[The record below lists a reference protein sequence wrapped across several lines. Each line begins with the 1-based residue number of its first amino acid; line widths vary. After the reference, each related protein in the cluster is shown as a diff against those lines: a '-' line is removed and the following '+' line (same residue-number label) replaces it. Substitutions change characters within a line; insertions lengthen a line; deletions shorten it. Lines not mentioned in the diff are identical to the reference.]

1 MMSTRT
7 ARHARV
13 LPIIAL
19 LALVALSGQ
28 ALADATLLK
37 DDFNGADGSAPD
49 SDRWAL
55 EGVDP
60 SDIVSVQGGALEVNG
75 SAAVRSKEALNLHS
89 LEVLVDVSVLNAS
102 GQSAVVTVVSVFRS
116 EAVDRISVWYE
127 AGLGWVVAS
136 VHEERTAT
144 HVEARTAA
152 IGAWYAVAMS
162 VEGGSANVTVT
173 ARDNASQAWSYEADI
188 DPLAHQCRLEL
199 AVNGSHARF
208 DTVRIITGQWQEN
221 PVLSV
226 GIGLFVILIVVLLG
240 PFLVKKI
247 EHQLEAFLF
256 VMGVIAVSLD
266 TVLLKLTP
274 SGGGGGH
281 GLDPSWSVE
290 LVEAGLM
297 DPLKITIAVLV
308 AGLMFHYFHDRFK
321 AAMERAITRLSLSTM
336 VFIIVVVLG
345 LVSSFITAIIAALL
359 LVEIISVLKLDRRTE
374 TALTVISC
382 FSIGLGAALTPV
394 GEPLSTIVIDTKLN
408 EEFWYLLK
416 LIGMYVIPA
425 IVGLGLFA
433 VMFLRRGYTSRETL
447 AEKEKEEGL
456 KDVGVRGL
464 KVYIFVMALVFLGT
478 GFAPIIEWYIKR
490 LGWAI
495 LYWVNT
501 SSAILDNATLASAEI
516 VPSMTEFQIIAAL
529 MGLLIAGGML
539 IPGNI
544 PNIISAG
551 KLNITSKDWARYGVP
566 IGMVMMIIFFI
577 ILMAQS
583 MM

>member
-19 LALVALSGQ
+19 LAMVALSGQ

-60 SDIVSVQGGALEVNG
+60 TDIVSVQGGALEVNG
-75 SAAVRSKEALNLHS
+75 SATVRSRETLTLHT

-102 GQSAVVTVVSVFRS
+102 GQSAVVTVLSVFHG
-116 EAVDRISVWYE
+116 ETVDRVSIWYA
-127 AGLGWVVAS
+127 AGLGWVFKTVL
-136 VHEERTAT
+136 EERVAT
-144 HVEARTAA
+144 HVEPRTAV
-152 IGAWYAVAMS
+152 IGAWYTVAMS

-173 ARDNASQAWSYEADI
+173 PRDNASQAWSYEADI
-188 DPLAHQCRLEL
+188 DPLAHQCRLGL
-199 AVNGSHARF
+199 GVNGSRARF

-266 TVLLKLTP
+266 TVLLKLSP
-274 SGGGGGH
+274 SGGGGH
-281 GLDPSWSVE
+281 GLDPVWSLQ

-297 DPLKITIAVLV
+297 DPLKITAAVLI

-321 AAMERAITRLSLSTM
+321 VAMERAIARLSLSTM

-374 TALTVISC
+374 TVLTVISC

-408 EEFWYLLK
+408 ESFFYLLK
-416 LIGMYVIPA
+416 LIGIYIIPA
-425 IVGLGLFA
+425 VVGLGLFA
-433 VMFLRRGYTSRETL
+433 MMLLRRGTSSRDTL

-456 KDVGVRGL
+456 KDVGIRGV

-529 MGLLIAGGML
+529 MALLIAGGML

-544 PNIISAG
+544 PNIIAAG

-577 ILMAQS
+577 ILMIQS
-583 MM
+583 ML